1 MDQQE
6 VLDLIEIIGLKKNHA
21 ATAAGIP
28 TPRFSE
34 WLHDKRPLTA
44 RQMQPHLVKR
54 PAIKCQPLVRKKYL
68 VALPFDFRYFLKG
81 TENNGYKS
89 RDKPQKELK
98 FFNTKIH
105 QTIFMLGW

>member
-44 RQMQPHLVKR
+44 RQMQRLT
-54 PAIKCQPLVRKKYL
+54 
-68 VALPFDFRYFLKG
+68 DYFSTFTPIMDSLRG
-81 TENNGYKS
+81 
-89 RDKPQKELK
+89 
-98 FFNTKIH
+98 
-105 QTIFMLGW
+105 